1 MEDLSYSFSSE
12 LWLWTSGKGTAWHFL
27 TIPVDDA
34 DHIRF
39 FSAHLQRGFKSL
51 RVSVTI
57 GETQWKTSIFP
68 SNERQSYILPVKKS
82 VRQSEDIGVG
92 DTVDVFMK
100 ILD

>member
-1 MEDLSYSFSSE
+1 MEDLTYRFTSE
-12 LWLWTSGKGTAWHFL
+12 IWPWTGKKGGAWYFL

-57 GETQWKTSIFP
+57 GDTQWKTSIFP
-68 SNERQSYILPVKKS
+68 STERQSYILPIKKS
-82 VRQSEDIGVG
+82 VRQSENIDIG
-92 DTVDVFMK
+92 DHVDVFMK